1 MLNYESS
8 RVSLASQFKVK
19 LLAELGWADLSLLL
33 FNHFWT
39 DNRSAHSS
47 LLTCQILSPSF

>member
-19 LLAELGWADLSLLL
+19 LLGELAGLGLLL
-33 FNHFWT
+33 FNHSWI
-39 DNRSAHSS
+39 DNSS
-47 LLTCQILSPSF
+47 LLTCQILSTSF

>member
-33 FNHFWT
+33 FNHFWI
-39 DNRSAHSS
+39 DNSS
-47 LLTCQILSPSF
+47 LLTCQIVSPSF